1 MVILGIIFIMFMVV
15 LMMVTLNAIKVL
27 ADVIE
32 KQGNNISSS
41 IEDKATSIND
51 SLEMSNELRKF
62 QK

>member
-32 KQGNNISSS
+32 KRGNNISSS

>member
-15 LMMVTLNAIKVL
+15 LIMVTLNAIKVL

>member
-1 MVILGIIFIMFMVV
+1 MVV